1 MVRVRV
7 KLVSLLR
14 DAVGKPVVELELH
27 DNATLADVLERLF
40 SEYPKLRSVVKALE
54 ERGLEVVYMVN
65 GRFSGFDERVG
76 EGDEVVILPPAS
88 GG

>member
-7 KLVSLLR
+7 RLVSLLR
-14 DAVGKPVVELELH
+14 DAVGKPVVELDVE
-27 DNATLADVLERLF
+27 DGATLGRVLERLY
-40 SEYPKLRSVVKALE
+40 SMYPKLREIVEGLE
-54 ERGLEVVYMVN
+54 RRGLEVVYMVN
-65 GRFSGFDERVG
+65 GRFTGFDEKVG